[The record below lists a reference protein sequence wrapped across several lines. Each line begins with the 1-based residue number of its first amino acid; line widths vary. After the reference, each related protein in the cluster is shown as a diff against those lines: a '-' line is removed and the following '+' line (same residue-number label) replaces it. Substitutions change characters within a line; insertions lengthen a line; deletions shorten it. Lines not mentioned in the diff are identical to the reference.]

1 MVRFFT
7 IDIGFLSQEKLQ
19 IYSFNNDVEII
30 ELNGKV
36 LNEKIPDLSKP
47 TRINAFSTILTL
59 EGEANIEIDDLSYR
73 LFPNTFIDITRFHI
87 FRKFT
92 FSDNYKGYNLLISNH
107 FYNEIFTA
115 ERHLTPRMAIF
126 KNQNPLE
133 VMSLEQTALLVAAL
147 NRIIQNIKRETHLWR
162 KQMIMNEIRSFFM
175 EAGNIILHNSST
187 DIAKQTDKE
196 LLILKFIQ
204 LLEEHNTERKTVKF
218 YADKLCMHT
227 DHFTKIIKAQTGR
240 NVIDWINESLL
251 RKAKLYLRNP
261 EMSIQQV
268 AYMLNFSDQS
278 AFGKFFKKQ
287 TQMSPNEYK
296 KQNR

>member
-1 MVRFFT
+1 MAGFFT

-19 IYSFNNDVEII
+19 IHSFNNDVEII

-36 LNEKIPDLSKP
+36 LNEKVPDLSKP
-47 TRINAFSTILTL
+47 TSTNAFSTILTL
-59 EGEANIEIDDLSYR
+59 EGEANIEIDDISYT
-73 LFPNTFIDITRFHI
+73 LVPNTLIDLTRFHI
-87 FRKFT
+87 FRNFT
-92 FSDNYKGYNLLISNH
+92 FSDNYKGYNILISND
-107 FYNEIFTA
+107 FYNEIFTT

-126 KNQNPLE
+126 KSQNPLE
-133 VMSLEQTALLVAAL
+133 VMSSEQTALLTASL
-147 NRIIQNIKRETHLWR
+147 NRIIQNIKRENHLWR

-196 LLILKFIQ
+196 LLILKFVQ

-227 DHFTKIIKAQTGR
+227 DHFTKIIKAKTGR

-251 RKAKLYLRNP
+251 RKAKLHLRNP
-261 EMSIQQV
+261 ELSIQQV
-268 AYMLNFSDQS
+268 AHMLNFSDQS

-296 KQNR
+296 KQNW